1 MQYLI
6 TFLEGIIS
14 FISPCMLPMIPLYIS
29 YFSGDNKDNRRKT
42 ILSSI
47 AFVIGFTVVFCI
59 LGLFA
64 GTIGQVLTKYKRIV
78 NLICGIIIIL
88 FGLTYLDFIKI
99 PFFKGMKKKEKVT
112 GVFSAFIFG
121 IIFSINLTPCIGA
134 FLGSALM
141 MASSS
146 QNMIEG
152 VLLLLVYSLGL
163 GIPFILS
170 AVLLDKLKNT
180 FNFIKKHY
188 KVINVVCGVFLIII
202 GILMAF
208 GILSTFLNRLR

>member
-47 AFVIGFTVVFCI
+47 AFVIGFTLVFCI

-208 GILSTFLNRLR
+208 GILTTFLNRVR